1 MSVTSTYHYRAR
13 TPEGLHVNGSM
24 QAASSEVVVAH
35 LRTRALFVTTVV
47 EGATLPGRIE
57 GIRYAGPVPGAPLV
71 AFFRSFAT
79 LVRAGVQLRRAL
91 EVTIA
96 QCADARLREALRAV
110 LAEIEAGRSLSSAM
124 KLRPREFPPL
134 HVAIIEA
141 GEAGGLLDDVL
152 DRLATLLERDQA
164 LQKKVGAALAYPAFV
179 TVGAIV
185 LVFFLIATIVP
196 QFARMFAQMDVP
208 LPLST
213 KILLAFGE
221 ATHRPEALIGAA
233 LVLAAAAAGYVTAR
247 RSPRIRVAID
257 RLRIDLPI
265 AGPLLR
271 KTIIARIARML
282 GSLLHAG
289 VDLLHAIDV
298 VGPISGNAAYAAA
311 LRDLHAAL
319 REGDSI
325 SEPLAASKLFE
336 PLALQLIAVGEE
348 TGTIDTMMLRI
359 ADFYETDVETT
370 MMTVSALLEPILIC
384 VVGIMVGAIVYSIF
398 VPLYTLV
405 GQIH

>member
-1 MSVTSTYHYRAR
+1 MSASTYHYRAR
-13 TPEGLHVNGSM
+13 TPEGRRVNGSM
-24 QAASSEVVVAH
+24 QAASPDVVVAH

-57 GIRYAGPVPGAPLV
+57 GMRYAGPVSGAPLV

-96 QCADARLREALRAV
+96 QCGDARLREALRAV

-124 KLRPREFPPL
+124 KLRPREFEPL
-134 HVAIIEA
+134 HVAIVEA

-164 LQKKVGAALAYPAFV
+164 MRKKVGAALAYPAFV
-179 TVGAIV
+179 FVGAIG
-185 LVFFLIATIVP
+185 LVVFLIATIVP
-196 QFARMFAQMDVP
+196 QFAHMFAQMDVP

-213 KILLAFGE
+213 QILLAVGE
-221 ATHRPEALIGAA
+221 GIRRPEILGGTIALCFAA
-233 LVLAAAAAGYVTAR
+233 FAAYVAAR
-247 RSPRIRVAID
+247 RSPRFAIAVD

-271 KTIIARIARML
+271 KTIIARLARML
-282 GSLLHAG
+282 GSLLHSG

-298 VGPISGNAAYAAA
+298 VGPITGNAAYEAA

-319 REGDSI
+319 REGSSI
-325 SEPLAASKLFE
+325 GEPLAATKLFE
-336 PLALQLIAVGEE
+336 PIALQLIAVGEE
-348 TGTIDTMMLRI
+348 TGTIDAMLLRI
-359 ADFYETDVETT
+359 ASFYETDVETA
-370 MMTVSALLEPILIC
+370 MMTVGALLEPILIC
-384 VVGIMVGAIVYSIF
+384 VVGVMVGAIVFSIF